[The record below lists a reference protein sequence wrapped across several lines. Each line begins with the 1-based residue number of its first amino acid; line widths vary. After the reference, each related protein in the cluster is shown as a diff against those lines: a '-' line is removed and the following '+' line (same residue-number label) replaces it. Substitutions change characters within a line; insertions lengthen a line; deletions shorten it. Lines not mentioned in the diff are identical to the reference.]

1 MFWAIAA
8 WTSTEPL
15 EADLAQRSTAA
26 LKDIVLDKSR
36 IAVAGRDVTVD
47 DRFMT
52 DVVSPVPAPVTG
64 ATSPGISRAIYGMP
78 MFATL
83 NASDLD
89 RTVSWYVDGLG
100 FVVLF
105 TMPPPPS
112 PAMLVHLRRWQFQD
126 ILVRPADGP
135 VTAGSTGT
143 LNFAAVY
150 DEIDDLA
157 AQARAHGGGAVEG
170 PVDTP
175 WNTREVTTTD
185 PDGNVVVF
193 TAGRPPDRTDP
204 EFTAAM
210 KHPG

>member
-1 MFWAIAA
+1 
-8 WTSTEPL
+8 
-15 EADLAQRSTAA
+15 
-26 LKDIVLDKSR
+26 
-36 IAVAGRDVTVD
+36 
-47 DRFMT
+47 MT

-89 RTVSWYVDGLG
+89 RTVSWYVEALG

-112 PAMLVHLRRWQFQD
+112 PTMLVHLRRWQFQD
-126 ILVRPADGP
+126 ILVRPADRP
-135 VTAGSTGT
+135 VTPGSTGT

-175 WNTREVTTTD
+175 WNTREETSSCSR
-185 PDGNVVVF
+185 PDGHR
-193 TAGRPPDRTDP
+193 TGPIRSSPPRCGAGTPSRRDRV
-204 EFTAAM
+204 EF
-210 KHPG
+210 PVL